1 MTWHTPNWL
10 PNIPFSASANGSVG
24 ITLSA
29 GVNNGSLVVTIGG
42 INNVNLN
49 MDFDGIPDIIPGLSD
64 LGNYIINTLLTP
76 LINQFLSGKSFS
88 VYSIPTIKI
97 PLGPGINRRTH
108 RRRKPT
114 FSGSWDADHLIIEAT
129 TSPQRAKDD
138 GMVDTDRMNIS
149 VSRRNRQMNSNDNIL
164 LMCHGWNCT

>member
-10 PNIPFSASANGSVG
+10 PNIPFSASASGSVG

-97 PLGPGINRRTH
+97 PLGPGININLPNVSTEELTEDGNPLLVAH
-108 RRRKPT
+108 GMP
-114 FSGSWDADHLIIEAT
+114 II
-129 TSPQRAKDD
+129 S
-138 GMVDTDRMNIS
+138 
-149 VSRRNRQMNSNDNIL
+149 
-164 LMCHGWNCT
+164 